1 MGAGRDVVDRMSQS
15 VEYRFECPECA
26 ESIDVNESMKEA
38 IQEQG
43 CVICGTPAPE
53 TAFDAP

>member
-1 MGAGRDVVDRMSQS
+1 MSQS

-38 IQEQG
+38 IQAHG
-43 CVICGTPAPE
+43 CVVCGTPAPDG
-53 TAFDAP
+53 AFQHP

>member
-1 MGAGRDVVDRMSQS
+1 MRGGVRRDEMGQT

-38 IQEQG
+38 IQAHG
-43 CVICGTPAPE
+43 CVVCGTPAPDD
-53 TAFDAP
+53 AFHSP

>member
-1 MGAGRDVVDRMSQS
+1 MAGVERRDNMSQS

-38 IQEQG
+38 IQAHG
-43 CVICGTPAPE
+43 CVVCGTPAPDC
-53 TAFDAP
+53 AFQHP